1 MPELGSET
9 NGTMADTVTHRVA
22 AELTENVLP
31 TTQSPLSSNTYNY
44 CLSNTEI
51 STVRSKEEFV

>member
-1 MPELGSET
+1 MSELGSET
-9 NGTMADTVTHRVA
+9 NGTMADTVTHRMA
-22 AELTENVLP
+22 AKLTDNVLP
-31 TTQSPLSSNTYNY
+31 TTQSSQSSNTYIY